1 MPFATARKEVTA
13 RFLERLRGIG
23 PHLVDTAGQ
32 QAQKRSVQPLESAG
46 SVIRG
51 VLESYAGQTR
61 HEHRGRPTHD
71 IRLLQGKH
79 HFLRSESERSA
90 QNPEKPGRAG
100 PERQRVAVR
109 DELSPFPEPGGDQ
122 VSEIA
127 SAPAKRKDSKV
138 VILERPVLYKRQEPV
153 LGAASIESIHHVENA
168 HAILAIEP
176 I

>member
-79 HFLRSESERSA
+79 HFLRSESEVRRIRRNPAEQA
-90 QNPEKPGRAG
+90 QN
-100 PERQRVAVR
+100 VNV
-109 DELSPFPEPGGDQ
+109 SPF
-122 VSEIA
+122 VT
-127 SAPAKRKDSKV
+127 
-138 VILERPVLYKRQEPV
+138 
-153 LGAASIESIHHVENA
+153 N
-168 HAILAIEP
+168 
-176 I
+176 